1 MPTEDASRWNK
12 RYQEENRNSFERPR
26 RLLIDYANLLPK
38 QGLALDI
45 AMGLGGNANF
55 LLQHGLHVIGVDISH
70 IAIHKAKTTLPD
82 LMAVIADLEH
92 FYIPSN
98 TFDVIISFLYLQ
110 KDIWLPMVQGLKPN
124 GILFIET
131 LTENMHATHP
141 EIETRFLLKPGELRE
156 AFTQSVLADLME
168 ILAYQENWQETTTS
182 HPRAVASL
190 VARRRH

>member
-1 MPTEDASRWNK
+1 
-12 RYQEENRNSFERPR
+12 
-26 RLLIDYANLLPK
+26 
-38 QGLALDI
+38 
-45 AMGLGGNANF
+45 
-55 LLQHGLHVIGVDISH
+55 
-70 IAIHKAKTTLPD
+70 
-82 LMAVIADLEH
+82 
-92 FYIPSN
+92 
-98 TFDVIISFLYLQ
+98 
-110 KDIWLPMVQGLKPN
+110 MVQGLKPN

-131 LTENMHATHP
+131 LTENMHAIHP

>member
-131 LTENMHATHP
+131 LTENMHAIHP